1 MVNQFVSLSKMELPV
16 VNHEDYF
23 AKIGDDHKFPI
34 NKFGE
39 LADYLIKNKIVK
51 NFHKPY
57 PCSDE
62 TLKRA
67 HSEKYIK
74 DIKNK
79 TLDKNGVKKIGFPLV
94 DSVVQRS
101 LVATGGTVLAAKLSI
116 NNGLACNTAG
126 GSHHANFDGGAGY
139 CVFND
144 VAVATQYLLDRELA
158 KRILI
163 IDLDVHQGNGNSDIF
178 KNNRNV
184 FTFSMHS
191 KSNYPA
197 KKSISDLDVELE
209 DNIEDLEYIKLL
221 KIYLSQLNKENFDFV
236 FYIAGVDIHFN
247 DRLGKLNVSD
257 EGIRSRDEIVIENF
271 FSKNIPLCG
280 VLGGGYN
287 KDFNKLV
294 ELHSY
299 LHQSCAKLL

>member
-1 MVNQFVSLSKMELPV
+1 MDLPV

-34 NKFGE
+34 KKFGE
-39 LADYLIKNKIVK
+39 LASYLLKKKIVNK
-51 NFHKPY
+51 FYKPY
-57 PCSDE
+57 PCSDD

-67 HSEKYIK
+67 HSETYINN
-74 DIKNK
+74 IKNK
-79 TLDKNGVKKIGFPLV
+79 TLDQNTIKKIGFPLV
-94 DSVVQRS
+94 DTVIQRS
-101 LVATGGTVLAAKLSI
+101 LVATGGTVLASKLAI
-116 NNGLACNTAG
+116 NYGLACNTAG
-126 GSHHANFDGGAGY
+126 GSHHANYDGGAGY

-144 VAVATQYLLDRELA
+144 VAIAAQYLLDRGLA
-158 KRILI
+158 NKILI
-163 IDLDVHQGNGNSDIF
+163 VDLDVHQGNGNSEIF
-178 KNNRNV
+178 KENRNV

-197 KKSISDLDVELE
+197 KKSISDLDVELDDNME
-209 DNIEDLEYIKLL
+209 DKQYIKTL
-221 KIYLSQLNKENFDFV
+221 KFYLKQLNSESFDYA

-247 DRLGKLNVSD
+247 DRLGKIKISD
-257 EGIRSRDEIVIENF
+257 EGVKKRDELVTENF
-271 FSKNIPLCG
+271 FSKGVPLCG

-294 ELHSY
+294 ELHSF

>member
-1 MVNQFVSLSKMELPV
+1 MELPV

-39 LADYLIKNKIVK
+39 LAKYLIKNKIVE
-51 NFHKPY
+51 NFYKPY
-57 PCSDE
+57 ACSVE
-62 TLKRA
+62 TLNYA
-67 HSEKYIK
+67 HSKEYIF

-79 TLDKNGVKKIGFPLV
+79 TLDKQEVKKIGFPLV

-101 LVATGGTVLAAKLSI
+101 LIATGGTVLASKLAI
-116 NNGLACNTAG
+116 KYGIACNTAG
-126 GSHHANFDGGAGY
+126 GSHHANYNGGAGY

-144 VAVATQYLLDRELA
+144 VAVAAHYLINRGLA
-158 KRILI
+158 NKILI

-178 KNNRNV
+178 RENRNV

-191 KSNYPA
+191 KTNYPA
-197 KKSISDLDVELE
+197 KKSTSDLDVELE
-209 DNIEDLEYIKLL
+209 DNLEDQSYINTLKHYLIE
-221 KIYLSQLNKENFDFV
+221 LNEENFDYV
-236 FYIAGVDIHFN
+236 FYIAGVDVHFN
-247 DRLGKLNVSD
+247 DRLGKLRLSD
-257 EGIRSRDEIVIENF
+257 EGIRMRDELVVENF
-271 FSKNIPLCG
+271 FSKRIPLCG

-294 ELHSY
+294 ELHSM
-299 LHQSCAKLL
+299 LHQSCAKYV

>member
-1 MVNQFVSLSKMELPV
+1 MRTLPV

-51 NFHKPY
+51 NFQKPY
-57 PCSDE
+57 PCSDK

-67 HSEKYIK
+67 HSEKYIRNVR
-74 DIKNK
+74 NK
-79 TLDKNGVKKIGFPLV
+79 TLDKNEVKKIGFPLV

-101 LVATGGTVLAAKLSI
+101 LIATGGTVLASKLAI
-116 NNGLACNTAG
+116 NYGLACNTAG

-144 VAVATQYLLDRELA
+144 VAVASQYLLDRGLA
-158 KRILI
+158 GRILI
-163 IDLDVHQGNGNSDIF
+163 LDLDVHQGNGNSDIF
-178 KNNRNV
+178 KDNRNV

-197 KKSISDLDVELE
+197 KKSISDIDVELE
-209 DNIEDLEYIKLL
+209 DNMEDKEYIKIL
-221 KIYLSQLNKENFDFV
+221 KFYLNQLNTENFDYV

-247 DRLGKLNVSD
+247 DRLGKLKISD
-257 EGIRSRDEIVIENF
+257 EGIKQRDEIVTENF
-271 FSKNIPLCG
+271 FSKGVPLCG

-294 ELHSY
+294 ELHSF
-299 LHQSCAKLL
+299 LHQSCGKLI

>member
-1 MVNQFVSLSKMELPV
+1 MDLAV

-34 NKFGE
+34 NKFSE
-39 LADYLIKNKIVK
+39 LAKYLINQKIVK
-51 NFHKPY
+51 DFHKPY

-79 TLDKNGVKKIGFPLV
+79 TLDKNGIKKIGFPLV

-101 LVATGGTVLAAKLSI
+101 LIATGGTVLASKLAI
-116 NNGLACNTAG
+116 NYGLACNTAG
-126 GSHHANFDGGAGY
+126 GSHHANFDEGAGY

-144 VAVATQYLLDRELA
+144 VAVAAQYLIDRGLA
-158 KRILI
+158 GKILI
-163 IDLDVHQGNGNSDIF
+163 VDLDVHQGNGNSDIF
-178 KNNRNV
+178 KDNKNV

-191 KSNYPA
+191 KTNYPA

-209 DNIEDLEYIKLL
+209 DNLEDKNYIKTL
-221 KIYLSQLNKENFDFV
+221 KFHLNQLNEENFDYV
-236 FYIAGVDIHFN
+236 FYIAGVDVHFN
-247 DRLGKLNVSD
+247 DRLGRLKISD
-257 EGIRSRDEIVIENF
+257 EGIKERDELVTENF
-271 FSKNIPLCG
+271 FSKGVPLCG

-287 KDFNKLV
+287 KDFDKLV
-294 ELHSY
+294 ELHSF
-299 LHQSCAKLL
+299 LHQSCAKLIK

>member
-1 MVNQFVSLSKMELPV
+1 MELPV

-39 LADYLIKNKIVK
+39 LANYLTQNKIVNK
-51 NFHKPY
+51 FHKPSA
-57 PCSDE
+57 CSFE
-62 TLKRA
+62 TLSYA
-67 HSEKYIK
+67 HSKNYIL

-79 TLDKNGVKKIGFPLV
+79 TLSKEGVKKIGFPLV

-101 LVATGGTVLAAKLSI
+101 LVATGGTVLASKLAI
-116 NNGLACNTAG
+116 NYGISCNTAG
-126 GSHHANFDGGAGY
+126 GSHHASYNGGAGY

-144 VAVATQYLLDRELA
+144 VAVAAHYLLNRGLA
-158 KRILI
+158 NKILI
-163 IDLDVHQGNGNSDIF
+163 VDLDVHQGNGNSEIF
-178 KNNRNV
+178 RENKSV

-191 KSNYPA
+191 KTNYPA
-197 KKSISDLDVELE
+197 KKSNSDLDVELE
-209 DNIEDLEYIKLL
+209 DNLEDDAYIKTL
-221 KIYLSQLNKENFDFV
+221 KHYLNELNQENFDFV

-247 DRLGKLNVSD
+247 DRLGKLKISD
-257 EGIRSRDEIVIENF
+257 EGIKFRDELVVENF
-271 FSKNIPLCG
+271 FSKRIPFCG

-294 ELHSY
+294 ELHSI
-299 LHQSCAKLL
+299 LHQSCAKYIGS

>member
-1 MVNQFVSLSKMELPV
+1 MDLPV
-16 VNHEDYF
+16 INHEDYF

-34 NKFGE
+34 NKFSE
-39 LADYLIKNKIVK
+39 LAKYLIDQKIVK
-51 NFHKPY
+51 EFHKPY

-94 DSVVQRS
+94 DSVQRS
-101 LVATGGTVLAAKLSI
+101 LVATGGTVLASKLAI
-116 NNGLACNTAG
+116 NYGLACNTAG

-144 VAVATQYLLDRELA
+144 VAVAAYYLLDRGLA
-158 KRILI
+158 GRILI
-163 IDLDVHQGNGNSDIF
+163 VDLDVHQGNGNSDIF
-178 KNNRNV
+178 KDNRNV

-209 DNIEDLEYIKLL
+209 DNLEDKQYL
-221 KIYLSQLNKENFDFV
+221 KTLKFYLNELNEENFDYV
-236 FYIAGVDIHFN
+236 FYIAGVDIHHN
-247 DRLGKLNVSD
+247 DRLGKLKISD
-257 EGIRSRDEIVIENF
+257 EGIKERDELVTENF
-271 FSKNIPLCG
+271 FSKGIPLCG

-287 KDFNKLV
+287 KNFDKLV
-294 ELHSY
+294 ELHSF

>member
-1 MVNQFVSLSKMELPV
+1 MELPV

-39 LADYLIKNKIVK
+39 LAKYLTQNKIVNK
-51 NFHKPY
+51 FHKPTA
-57 PCSDE
+57 CSFE
-62 TLKRA
+62 TLSYA
-67 HSEKYIK
+67 HSKNYIL

-79 TLDKNGVKKIGFPLV
+79 TLSKEGVKKIGFPLV

-101 LVATGGTVLAAKLSI
+101 LVATGGTVLACKLAI
-116 NNGLACNTAG
+116 NYGISCNTAG
-126 GSHHANFDGGAGY
+126 GSHHASYNGGAGY

-144 VAVATQYLLDRELA
+144 VAVAAHYLLNRGLA
-158 KRILI
+158 NKILI
-163 IDLDVHQGNGNSDIF
+163 VDLDVHQGNGNSEIF
-178 KNNRNV
+178 KDNRSV

-191 KSNYPA
+191 KTNYPA
-197 KKSISDLDVELE
+197 KKSNSDLDVELE
-209 DNIEDLEYIKLL
+209 DNLEDDAYIKTL
-221 KIYLSQLNKENFDFV
+221 KHYLNELNQENFDFI

-247 DRLGKLNVSD
+247 DRLGKLKISD
-257 EGIRSRDEIVIENF
+257 EGIKFRDELVVENF
-271 FSKNIPLCG
+271 FSRRIPFCG

-294 ELHSY
+294 ELHSM
-299 LHQSCAKLL
+299 LHQSCAKYIGS

>member
-1 MVNQFVSLSKMELPV
+1 MDLPV

-34 NKFGE
+34 KKFGE
-39 LADYLIKNKIVK
+39 LANYLLKKKIVK
-51 NFHKPY
+51 KFHKPY
-57 PCSDE
+57 PCSDD

-67 HSEKYIK
+67 HSESYIN

-79 TLDKNGVKKIGFPLV
+79 TLDQNKIKKIGFPLV
-94 DSVVQRS
+94 DTVIQRS
-101 LVATGGTVLAAKLSI
+101 LVATGGTVLASKLAI
-116 NNGLACNTAG
+116 NYGLACNTAG
-126 GSHHANFDGGAGY
+126 GSHHANYDGGAGY

-144 VAVATQYLLDRELA
+144 VAIAAQYLLDRGLA
-158 KRILI
+158 NKVLI
-163 IDLDVHQGNGNSDIF
+163 VDLDVHQGNGNSEIF
-178 KNNRNV
+178 KENRNV

-197 KKSISDLDVELE
+197 KKSISDLDVELDDNME
-209 DNIEDLEYIKLL
+209 DKQYIKVL
-221 KIYLSQLNKENFDFV
+221 KFYLNQLNEESFDYV

-247 DRLGKLNVSD
+247 DRLGKLKISD
-257 EGIRSRDEIVIENF
+257 EGVKKRDELVTENF
-271 FSKNIPLCG
+271 FSKGIPLCG

-294 ELHSY
+294 ELHSF

>member
-1 MVNQFVSLSKMELPV
+1 MDLPV

-51 NFHKPY
+51 NFQKPY

-62 TLKRA
+62 TLKRV
-67 HSEKYIK
+67 HSEKYIR
-74 DIKNK
+74 DIRNK
-79 TLDKNGVKKIGFPLV
+79 TLDKDKVRKIGFPLI

-101 LVATGGTVLAAKLSI
+101 LIATGGTVLASKLAI
-116 NNGLACNTAG
+116 NYGLACNTAG

-144 VAVATQYLLDRELA
+144 VAVASQYLLDRGLA
-158 KRILI
+158 GRILI
-163 IDLDVHQGNGNSDIF
+163 LDLDVHQGNGNSDIF
-178 KNNRNV
+178 KDNRNV

-197 KKSISDLDVELE
+197 KKSISDIDVELDDNME
-209 DNIEDLEYIKLL
+209 DKEYIKILNF
-221 KIYLSQLNKENFDFV
+221 YLNQLNQENFDYV

-247 DRLGKLNVSD
+247 DRLGKLKISD
-257 EGIRSRDEIVIENF
+257 EGVKQRDEIVTENF
-271 FSKNIPLCG
+271 FSKGIPLCG

-287 KDFNKLV
+287 KDFDKLV
-294 ELHSY
+294 ELHSF
-299 LHQSCAKLL
+299 LHQSCVKLL

>member
-1 MVNQFVSLSKMELPV
+1 MGNQFVSLSKMELPV

-178 KNNRNV
+178 KNNKNV

-247 DRLGKLNVSD
+247 DRLGKLKVSD